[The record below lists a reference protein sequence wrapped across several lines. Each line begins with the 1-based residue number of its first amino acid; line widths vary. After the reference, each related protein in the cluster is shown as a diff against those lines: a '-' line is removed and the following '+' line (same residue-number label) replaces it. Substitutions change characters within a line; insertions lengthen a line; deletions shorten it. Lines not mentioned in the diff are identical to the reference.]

1 MKATCQN
8 HSSDTSTDLIQSF
21 RFRFWNPDPK
31 NWAALDQRPSTRTSR
46 PDHQWIIHDAKQ
58 SMSMRHTCA
67 INIKKTS
74 SWRSIY
80 IYVCVYSVNLIYG
93 GFLSHGRTPSYH
105 PFFFCL
111 LGDVPEPPIGLPGRR
126 LTSTAPPVRSMARSI
141 EHVPWSGSMG
151 WMGGFT
157 NKNEDIMGI

>member
-1 MKATCQN
+1 MKAPCQN

-31 NWAALDQRPSTRTSR
+31 NWLLWISVQARGHHGLTTSGSSMMPNNPCLWDTHVPSISR
-46 PDHQWIIHDAKQ
+46 KLVVGAVY
-58 SMSMRHTCA
+58 
-67 INIKKTS
+67 
-74 SWRSIY
+74 IY
-80 IYVCVYSVNLIYG
+80 ICVYSVNLIYG